1 MTATVILAFLRRV
14 PWQLWALLLAA
25 AVLIGTY
32 WLGKSHA
39 NAACQARWE
48 AAQEAAQ
55 AEIDRREKAA
65 FDAGAKAAQDAAQAR
80 QDTRKETDEAVE
92 RVRVEWREKVL
103 RIPADCRDMSTL
115 PYSVR
120 DEGRKAVARA
130 RGALPAG

>member
-14 PWQLWALLLAA
+14 PWQLWALLLAS
-25 AVLIGTY
+25 AVLLGTY

-48 AAQEAAQ
+48 AVQEAVQ
-55 AEIDRREKAA
+55 DEIDRREKAA

-92 RVRVEWREKVL
+92 RVRVEWREKVV
-103 RIPADCRDMSTL
+103 RVPAECRAAVDL
-115 PYSVR
+115 PDSVR

-130 RGALPAG
+130 NGELRR

>member
-14 PWQLWALLLAA
+14 PWQLWGLLLAA
-25 AVLIGTY
+25 LVLIGTY

-39 NAACQARWE
+39 DARCQARWE

-55 AEIDRREKAA
+55 AEIDRREQAA
-65 FDAGAKAAQDAAQAR
+65 FKAGAKAAQDAAQAR

-103 RIPADCRDMSTL
+103 RIPADCRAMSTL

-130 RGALPAG
+130 NGAMSD

>member
-1 MTATVILAFLRRV
+1 MTIIAIRAFLASI
-14 PWQLWALLLAA
+14 PGWAWGLLLAGLLLLGAYA
-25 AVLIGTY
+25 AGRH
-32 WLGKSHA
+32 HA
-39 NAACQARWE
+39 NLKCEARWE
-48 AAQEAAQ
+48 AAQEATQ
-55 AEIDRREKAA
+55 AEIDRREQAA
-65 FDAGAKAAQDAAQAR
+65 FKAGAKAAQDAAQAR

-103 RIPADCRDMSTL
+103 RIPADCRALSTL

>member
-14 PWQLWALLLAA
+14 PWQLWALLLAS
-25 AVLIGTY
+25 AVLLGTY
-32 WLGKSHA
+32 WLGKSHEGA
-39 NAACQARWE
+39 EWEARWE

-92 RVRVEWREKVL
+92 RVRVEWREKVV
-103 RIPADCRDMSTL
+103 RVPAECRAAVEL
-115 PYSVR
+115 PDSVR
-120 DEGRKAVARA
+120 REGREAVARA